1 MLNKRKHEIIAQ
13 MHDQHIDF
21 RLLMQFKNAL
31 FDSESLMEN
40 HLVPLSVWKEIKAVE
55 MIWVLDEV
63 EPLIL

>member
-1 MLNKRKHEIIAQ
+1 